1 MSLYEQGKFTGGT
14 KQGLYSGGKLNT
26 PKQNSSLGQ
35 QALNVASGVNRAV
48 NEAGMGALKGLGST
62 AFGIGK
68 LAQTAYNKLPTKDIT
83 LLGEKPKA
91 LVPEGTAQK
100 VGFGIEQIA
109 EFLIPVG
116 GGAKGVSLIGKIAP
130 KVLAK
135 AKSGEFIARMG
146 VATAKT
152 AGVGAEFGAK
162 TAAQTG
168 SFKQGTK
175 GAAFGVATV
184 PVGAVAGKV
193 LNYATKYLPEKLY
206 SQIFRSTKDDLYAYF
221 KTSAL
226 DKKINP
232 TLAREL
238 IDRGV
243 FGSSKNMAIYSFRKL
258 DSLEKQIQDLI
269 INNPKTVLIPNTKA
283 YSNLFKMVSDFFG
296 KGFSLEKKTEADY
309 FIKLLSNNANKNFG
323 LKDVL
328 GMRRFL
334 DRMRNTSSF
343 HAEAKLSPRQEEFK
357 TAAGILR
364 NKLAQNPQLKDL
376 LGEERI
382 FIQAVDAIVS
392 DAVKRNNRNV
402 LNLTDAIIG
411 GGGLAIGGLPTC
423 IGAESVIRAFQ
434 NPGLLTGASQ
444 GLTKLGQGIE
454 KAQPLIRQIPKVV
467 APTLL
472 NQR

>member
-1 MSLYEQGKFTGGT
+1 MPLYEQGKYTGGT
-14 KQGLYSGGKLNT
+14 KQGLYSGGKLNAPQ
-26 PKQNSSLGQ
+26 PKSIGQ
-35 QALNVASGVNRAV
+35 QVVGIASGINRTI
-48 NEAGMGALKGLGST
+48 NEAGTGALKGLGST

-109 EFLIPVG
+109 EFLVPVG
-116 GGAKGVSLIGKIAP
+116 GGAKGVSLIGKTAP

-175 GAAFGVATV
+175 GEAFGVVTV
-184 PVGAVAGKV
+184 PVGAVAGRV
-193 LNYATKYLPEKLY
+193 LNYTTKYLPEKLY

-226 DKKINP
+226 DKKVNP
-232 TLAREL
+232 TLAKEL

-243 FGSSKNMAIYSFRKL
+243 FGSSINMAIYSFRKL

-269 INNPKTVLIPNTKA
+269 IQRQF
-283 YSNLFKMVSDFFG
+283 LFQTQR
-296 KGFSLEKKTEADY
+296 LTA
-309 FIKLLSNNANKNFG
+309 IC
-323 LKDVL
+323 LKW
-328 GMRRFL
+328 
-334 DRMRNTSSF
+334 
-343 HAEAKLSPRQEEFK
+343 
-357 TAAGILR
+357 
-364 NKLAQNPQLKDL
+364 
-376 LGEERI
+376 
-382 FIQAVDAIVS
+382 
-392 DAVKRNNRNV
+392 
-402 LNLTDAIIG
+402 
-411 GGGLAIGGLPTC
+411 
-423 IGAESVIRAFQ
+423 
-434 NPGLLTGASQ
+434 
-444 GLTKLGQGIE
+444 
-454 KAQPLIRQIPKVV
+454 
-467 APTLL
+467 
-472 NQR
+472 